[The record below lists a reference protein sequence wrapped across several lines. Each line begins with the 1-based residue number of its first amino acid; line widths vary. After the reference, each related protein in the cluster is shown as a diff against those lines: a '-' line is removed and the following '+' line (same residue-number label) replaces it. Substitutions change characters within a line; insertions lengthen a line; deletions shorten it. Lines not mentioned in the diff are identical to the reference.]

1 MRDIADSDIE
11 YDLREIN
18 TSISVDEAHS
28 NGLARA
34 RTDLG
39 DRDCLAASARLPL
52 EARAAARCP
61 HFVFPSAGHGAAFWQ
76 DEGGHAAHLT
86 ET

>member
-1 MRDIADSDIE
+1 MRDIADSDIQ

-34 RTDLG
+34 RNDLG
-39 DRDCLAASARLPL
+39 DRDRLAASARFPL

-61 HFVFPSAGHGAAFWQ
+61 HFIFPSAGHGAAFWQ
-76 DEGGHAAHLT
+76 DEGGGMQPI
-86 ET
+86 